1 VGENNW
7 KLASVEPPPKDGSPI
22 LARVG
27 QNDFRIL
34 RQGWFDV
41 NGNQPVADPT
51 EWMPLPK

>member
-1 VGENNW
+1 VSENW

-41 NGNQPVADPT
+41 NSNQPVPDPT